1 MTGKIFRSCLAVCVA
16 AILLCTALF
25 VAVMTDRN
33 ESEIWSQMKEEAAY
47 AARGVEKLGLDYFI
61 DLETEQRLTWIAA
74 DGAVL
79 YDSVADESAMEN
91 HRDREEVRLALEQGE
106 GTSQHISNTLLEK
119 TTYYALRLEDGTVLR
134 VACTY
139 ISLGA
144 RIIELLQPILWV
156 VLATVILSGILSSRL
171 ARQITKPINTLDL
184 EEPRTEQVY
193 EELWPLVSRLREQ
206 NLTISRQMEEL
217 RRHQREL
224 TALIN
229 NMGEGVL
236 LLDRKNAILAGNQ
249 SAAAF
254 LGEETLPNFL
264 RRDGCRKELWE
275 AAGKALAG
283 RHGEELLRVDSRTV
297 EILASPV
304 TVSGYVTGAVL
315 LIVDVTEREERENL
329 RREFSANVSHELKTP
344 LTAISG
350 FAELMKEGLVGPD
363 KMKEFAGDIY
373 RESRQL
379 VSLVEDIMKLSQL
392 DEGAPEVSP
401 EPVDLYT
408 LSDEVL
414 EGLRP
419 AAAEQGVSLHLEG
432 DHQQIHGVW
441 RILREMLFNLC
452 ENAVKYNREGG
463 RVTVCVSGD
472 EETVCVS
479 VQDTGIGISKGQ
491 QDRVFERFYRAD
503 KSHSRRIGGTGLG
516 LSIVKHGAQYHNA
529 KLSLDSEPGVG
540 TTITLTFRKEN
551 GIDHI

>member
-1 MTGKIFRSCLAVCVA
+1 M
-16 AILLCTALF
+16 
-25 VAVMTDRN
+25 
-33 ESEIWSQMKEEAAY
+33 
-47 AARGVEKLGLDYFI
+47 
-61 DLETEQRLTWIAA
+61 
-74 DGAVL
+74 
-79 YDSVADESAMEN
+79 
-91 HRDREEVRLALEQGE
+91 
-106 GTSQHISNTLLEK
+106 
-119 TTYYALRLEDGTVLR
+119 
-134 VACTY
+134 
-139 ISLGA
+139 
-144 RIIELLQPILWV
+144 
-156 VLATVILSGILSSRL
+156 
-171 ARQITKPINTLDL
+171 
-184 EEPRTEQVY
+184 
-193 EELWPLVSRLREQ
+193 
-206 NLTISRQMEEL
+206 
-217 RRHQREL
+217 
-224 TALIN
+224 
-229 NMGEGVL
+229 
-236 LLDRKNAILAGNQ
+236 
-249 SAAAF
+249 
-254 LGEETLPNFL
+254 
-264 RRDGCRKELWE
+264 
-275 AAGKALAG
+275 
-283 RHGEELLRVDSRTV
+283 
-297 EILASPV
+297 
-304 TVSGYVTGAVL
+304 
-315 LIVDVTEREERENL
+315 
-329 RREFSANVSHELKTP
+329 
-344 LTAISG
+344 
-350 FAELMKEGLVGPD
+350 GPD

-516 LSIVKHGAQYHNA
+516 LSIVKPGAQYHNA